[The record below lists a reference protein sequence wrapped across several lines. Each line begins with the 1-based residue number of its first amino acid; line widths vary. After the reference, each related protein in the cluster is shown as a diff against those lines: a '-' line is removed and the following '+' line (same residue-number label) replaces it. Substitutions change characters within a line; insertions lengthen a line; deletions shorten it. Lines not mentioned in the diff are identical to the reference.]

1 MGGYRSEV
9 SFARV
14 VAWYVHLHRD
24 IMLWDIV
31 VCGVGERLGTT
42 TYNKIPSA
50 GNQVQLLKLIVG
62 RVGRTRRRW

>member
-14 VAWYVHLHRD
+14 VAWYVHLRRD

-31 VCGVGERLGTT
+31 VCGVGEGLGTT
-42 TYNKIPSA
+42 VSKHILQSHHQIPS
-50 GNQVQLLKLIVG
+50 NSITCVL
-62 RVGRTRRRW
+62 